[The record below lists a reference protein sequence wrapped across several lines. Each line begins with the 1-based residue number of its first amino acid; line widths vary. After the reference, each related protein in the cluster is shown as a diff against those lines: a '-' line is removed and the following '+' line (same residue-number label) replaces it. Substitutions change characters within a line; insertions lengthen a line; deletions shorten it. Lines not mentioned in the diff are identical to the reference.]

1 MNSNLNS
8 EILQAIANVKNE
20 TVGSAVGHDA
30 TFISKFTAGN
40 SGLKIT
46 ELEAFFTAIGMKV
59 IKCEGEVIS
68 LPKSEH
74 EALKLLA
81 MKGLRI

>member
-20 TVGSAVGHDA
+20 VVGSAVGHDA
-30 TFISKFTAGN
+30 TFVSKFTAGDR
-40 SGLKIT
+40 GLKIT
-46 ELEAFFTAIGMKV
+46 ELESFFSVLGMKV
-59 IKCEGEVIS
+59 IKCEGEVVSI
-68 LPKSEH
+68 PKAEH

-81 MKGLRI
+81 MKGLSI